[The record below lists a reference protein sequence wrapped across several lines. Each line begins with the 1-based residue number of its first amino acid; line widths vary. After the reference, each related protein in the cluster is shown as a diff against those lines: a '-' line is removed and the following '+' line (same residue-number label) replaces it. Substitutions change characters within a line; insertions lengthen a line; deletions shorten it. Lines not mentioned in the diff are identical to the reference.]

1 LVAATISG
9 AACVFSSYQLAR
21 QQLLNR
27 SVLKE
32 DSGSIG
38 AESQDVGNIGQ
49 VGRHKQFDDTT
60 VVRAARDVFWQ
71 RGYASTS
78 LADLEAATAL
88 SRSSLYVTYGSKRG
102 LFDRALRNYLDEVI
116 WPMLAPMEAAGAG
129 REEIVGYFLAQ
140 AANLRGSRHSVLTQ
154 GCLIANTSTE
164 LNVLDADA
172 VQVVLEYRNRVRAAI
187 FHALGGMAESVHDR
201 EAKADI
207 LTATQIGVMI
217 TARVDPIAAA
227 KLAETVATDVK
238 TW

>member
-1 LVAATISG
+1 
-9 AACVFSSYQLAR
+9 
-21 QQLLNR
+21 
-27 SVLKE
+27 
-32 DSGSIG
+32 
-38 AESQDVGNIGQ
+38 

-78 LADLEAATAL
+78 LADLEAATGL
-88 SRSSLYVTYGSKRG
+88 SRSSLYLTYGSKRG
-102 LFDRALRNYLDEVI
+102 LFDRALRNYLEEMI
-116 WPMLAPMEAAGAG
+116 WPMLAPMEAEGAG

-140 AANLRGSRHSVLTQ
+140 AANLRQSPSSVLSH

-187 FHALGGMAESVHDR
+187 FHALGGMAESIHDR
-201 EAKADI
+201 EAKAEI
-207 LTATQIGVMI
+207 LAATQIGVMI
-217 TARVDPIAAA
+217 SARVDPTAAA
-227 KLAETVATDVK
+227 KLAETTATDVK

>member
-1 LVAATISG
+1 
-9 AACVFSSYQLAR
+9 
-21 QQLLNR
+21 
-27 SVLKE
+27 
-32 DSGSIG
+32 
-38 AESQDVGNIGQ
+38 
-49 VGRHKQFDDTT
+49 VGRLKQFDDTT

-78 LADLEAATAL
+78 LADLQATTGL
-88 SRSSLYVTYGSKRG
+88 SRSSLYLTYGSKRG

-116 WPMLAPMEAAGAG
+116 WPMLAPMEATGAG

-140 AANLRGSRHSVLTQ
+140 AANLAGPPHSALTR

-164 LNVLDADA
+164 LNVLDSEA

-207 LTATQIGVMI
+207 LAATQIGVMI
-217 TARVDPIAAA
+217 SARVDPTAAA
-227 KLAETVATDVK
+227 RLAETIATDVK

>member
-1 LVAATISG
+1 
-9 AACVFSSYQLAR
+9 
-21 QQLLNR
+21 
-27 SVLKE
+27 
-32 DSGSIG
+32 
-38 AESQDVGNIGQ
+38 

-78 LADLEAATAL
+78 LADLEAATGL
-88 SRSSLYVTYGSKRG
+88 SRSSLYVTYGSKRA
-102 LFDRALRNYLDEVI
+102 LFDRALRNYLEEVI
-116 WPMLAPMEAAGAG
+116 WPLLAPMEAPGAG

-140 AANLRGSRHSVLTQ
+140 AANLRRSRRSVRTQ
-154 GCLIANTSTE
+154 GCLFANISTE
-164 LNVLDADA
+164 LNVLDSEA

-207 LTATQIGVMI
+207 LVAAQIGVMI
-217 TARVDPIAAA
+217 SARVDPSAAA
-227 KLAETVATDVK
+227 KLAETIATDVK